1 MGFEPM
7 SPKRLMPFY
16 LLIKSQPAFASIH
29 TFQRPFPTPSNPKPT
44 SAKTVSHFPP
54 FDKNH
59 RRGFWTKDFERRS
72 VSDLKGWGKRLEMA
86 AEMCE
91 LMQKRVDF

>member
-1 MGFEPM
+1 MEKSLMAIARELEWGF
-7 SPKRLMPFY
+7 
-16 LLIKSQPAFASIH
+16 
-29 TFQRPFPTPSNPKPT
+29 
-44 SAKTVSHFPP
+44 
-54 FDKNH
+54 
-59 RRGFWTKDFERRS
+59 GTKDFEGRS